1 MNDIRAE
8 QIFEKNKM
16 LELYSPGGIFHQCR
30 DKREVFQHCSCNGT
44 LKCGGYCEECQL
56 DMQALEKC
64 GCKKVAIYELL
75 RTDMVR
81 GLAQAFTRHHEKI
94 SHA

>member
-1 MNDIRAE
+1 
-8 QIFEKNKM
+8 
-16 LELYSPGGIFHQCR
+16 
-30 DKREVFQHCSCNGT
+30 
-44 LKCGGYCEECQL
+44 
-56 DMQALEKC
+56 MQALEKC

-81 GLAQAFTRHHEKI
+81 GLTQAFTRHHEKI